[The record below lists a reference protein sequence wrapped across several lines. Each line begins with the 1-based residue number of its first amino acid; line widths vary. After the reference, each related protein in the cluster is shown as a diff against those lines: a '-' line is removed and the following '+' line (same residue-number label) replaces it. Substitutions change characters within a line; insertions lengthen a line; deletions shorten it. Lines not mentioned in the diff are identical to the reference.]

1 MRKLAAI
8 YILSVIVFVL
18 GVGGILY
25 FGKDLSV
32 HPAEG
37 IRSAASAAARPVA
50 AAPSGDGGS
59 MWSAFEQNFKDPLAP
74 LLLQF
79 ILIIVATRTLGSLF
93 SRFGQPSVIGEI
105 AAGILLGP
113 SLFGWLW
120 PEASAIVFAKGSL
133 GILQLFSQIGVCL
146 FMFVVGLELEIG
158 QLKHK
163 AQAAVVVSHASIVVP
178 YLLGVVAAYLLF
190 PSFGAPGTPF
200 VTFALF
206 MGIAMSITA
215 FPVLARIL
223 ADRGIT
229 RTPLGVTAIA
239 CAAVDDATAWAILA
253 IVVAFARATGLTST
267 FIGFGLVIVF
277 VAAMVWGVRPLLAR
291 WFDKKGMTITAGS
304 IASVLV
310 FMTAAALATQM
321 IGVHA
326 LFGAFLAGAIMP
338 RNEAFRKNLTLRL
351 ENFSAIFLLPL
362 FFAFSGLR
370 THLGLL
376 NDAESWLIC
385 GGIIAIATAG
395 KLGGSMLAARLTG
408 MGWNESFSL
417 GALMNTRGLV
427 ELIALNIGY
436 DLGILPPRI
445 FSMLVLMALF
455 TTFMTGPLLNFAQ
468 RFRRRLET
476 PYPAVA

>member
-1 MRKLAAI
+1 
-8 YILSVIVFVL
+8 
-18 GVGGILY
+18 
-25 FGKDLSV
+25 
-32 HPAEG
+32 
-37 IRSAASAAARPVA
+37 
-50 AAPSGDGGS
+50 
-59 MWSAFEQNFKDPLAP
+59 
-74 LLLQF
+74 
-79 ILIIVATRTLGSLF
+79 
-93 SRFGQPSVIGEI
+93 
-105 AAGILLGP
+105 
-113 SLFGWLW
+113 
-120 PEASAIVFAKGSL
+120 
-133 GILQLFSQIGVCL
+133 
-146 FMFVVGLELEIG
+146 
-158 QLKHK
+158 
-163 AQAAVVVSHASIVVP
+163 
-178 YLLGVVAAYLLF
+178 
-190 PSFGAPGTPF
+190 
-200 VTFALF
+200 
-206 MGIAMSITA
+206 
-215 FPVLARIL
+215 
-223 ADRGIT
+223 
-229 RTPLGVTAIA
+229 
-239 CAAVDDATAWAILA
+239 
-253 IVVAFARATGLTST
+253 
-267 FIGFGLVIVF
+267 
-277 VAAMVWGVRPLLAR
+277 
-291 WFDKKGMTITAGS
+291 
-304 IASVLV
+304 VLV

-385 GGIIAIATAG
+385 GGIIAIATVG
-395 KLGGSMLAARLTG
+395 KLGGSMMAARLTG

-468 RFRRRLET
+468 RFRRRPET